1 MRTAAFALAL
11 VLTAAPAYAQIGGA
25 LGKLNKAKDT
35 ADKAKGL
42 KLSDA
47 DERKIGEQ
55 VSAELCNTFGV
66 YQDAA
71 VTKYVSLVG
80 NVLAQ
85 ASSRPNLQ
93 WEFIVLDTD
102 GINAFASP
110 GGLVH
115 ITRGALGL
123 IKNEAELAGVLGH
136 EITHVT
142 QKHTVNSIQKS
153 NAFLL
158 AADQTG
164 KGLTGELISLIAQR
178 AYSEILNNRF
188 DRDDEKE
195 ADSAGITVAN
205 KIGYSPAGLGTFLT
219 KLSDRAKAANQEQPS
234 GLFASHPQIKDRL
247 DDLTK
252 VIKDQKLNATA
263 TVAARYTKSITFD
276 AKPMAAIAT
285 VAEGSRGLAG
295 SGSEGDK
302 KDAEKKEGAK
312 KEGEKKSGFGLGK
325 MLSSGKENK
334 SSATVASAGNRGVN
348 PDRDAVGG
356 SNPAKVR
363 ITLSPAELDAFK
375 KGIAA

>member
-1 MRTAAFALAL
+1 MKRAAFALAL
-11 VLTAAPAYAQIGGA
+11 VLTAAPAYAQLGGA
-25 LGKLNKAKDT
+25 LGKLNKAKET

-66 YQDAA
+66 YQDVA

-123 IKNEAELAGVLGH
+123 IKTEAELAGVLGH

-142 QKHTVNSIQKS
+142 EKHTVNSIQKG
-153 NAFLL
+153 NAFSL
-158 AADQTG
+158 AADQPC
-164 KGLTGELISLIAQR
+164 KGLPGELISQIAQR
-178 AYSEILNNRF
+178 AYSDILNNKF
-188 DRDDEKE
+188 DRNDEKE
-195 ADSAGITVAN
+195 SDTVGITLAN
-205 KIGYSPAGLGTFLT
+205 KVGYSPAGLGAFLM
-219 KLSDRAKAANQEQPS
+219 KLSDRAKAANQAEPS
-234 GLFASHPQIKDRL
+234 GLFASHPAIKDRA
-247 DDLTK
+247 DNLTK

-263 TVAARYTKSITFD
+263 TVAARYTKTIAFD
-276 AKPMAAIAT
+276 AQPMSAIAT

-295 SGSEGDK
+295 SGGT
-302 KDAEKKEGAK
+302 EKKETEK
-312 KEGEKKSGFGLGK
+312 KEPEKKSGFGLGK
-325 MLSSGKENK
+325 LGLSGGKETK
-334 SSATVASAGNRGVN
+334 STATVASAGNRGVN

-356 SNPAKVR
+356 PNKNKVP
-363 ITLSPAELDAFK
+363 ITLTPAELNAFRN
-375 KGIAA
+375 GIAG

>member
-1 MRTAAFALAL
+1 MKTATFALAL

-142 QKHTVNSIQKS
+142 EKHTVNSIQKS
-153 NAFLL
+153 NAFTL
-158 AADQTG
+158 AADQAG
-164 KGLTGELISLIAQR
+164 KGLTGELIAQIAQR
-178 AYSEILNNRF
+178 AYSDILNNRF

-195 ADSAGITVAN
+195 ADSVGITVAN
-205 KIGYSPAGLGTFLT
+205 KIGYSPAGLGMFLT

-247 DDLTK
+247 DDLAR
-252 VIKDQKLNATA
+252 VIKDQKLGATA
-263 TVAARYTKSITFD
+263 TVAARYAKSITFD

-302 KDAEKKEGAK
+302 KDAEKKEGEK

-325 MLSSGKENK
+325 MLSPGKETK

-356 SNPAKVR
+356 PDKNKVR
-363 ITLSPAELDAFK
+363 ITLTPAELDAFK

>member
-1 MRTAAFALAL
+1 MKTAAFALAL
-11 VLTAAPAYAQIGGA
+11 VLTAAPASAQIGGA
-25 LGKLNKAKDT
+25 LGKLNKAKET

-55 VSAELCNTFGV
+55 VSAELCQTFGV
-66 YQDAA
+66 YQDQA

-80 NVLAQ
+80 QVLAQ

-142 QKHTVNSIQKS
+142 EKHTVNSIQKS
-153 NAFLL
+153 NAISLG
-158 AADQTG
+158 ADQAG
-164 KGLTGELISLIAQR
+164 KGVTGEIISQIAQR
-178 AYSEILNNRF
+178 AYSDILNNKF
-188 DRDDEKE
+188 DRNDEKE
-195 ADSAGITVAN
+195 SDSVGISLAN
-205 KIGYSPAGLGTFLT
+205 KVGYAPTGLGTFLT
-219 KLSDRAKAANQEQPS
+219 KLADRAKAANQAEPS
-234 GLFASHPQIKDRL
+234 GLFASHPAIKDRI
-247 DDLTK
+247 DNLTK

-263 TVAARYTKSITFD
+263 TVAARYTKAITFD
-276 AKPMAAIAT
+276 AKPMSSIAT

-295 SGSEGDK
+295 SGGEAEK
-302 KDAEKKEGAK
+302 KDAEKKEP
-312 KEGEKKSGFGLGK
+312 EKKGGFGLGK
-325 MLSSGKENK
+325 LGLTKGSENK
-334 SSATVASAGNRGVN
+334 STATVASAGNRGVN

-356 SNPAKVR
+356 SNPNKVR
-363 ITLSPAELDAFK
+363 IALTPAELEAFK

>member
-1 MRTAAFALAL
+1 MKTATFALAL
-11 VLTAAPAYAQIGGA
+11 VLTAAPAYAQLGGA

-35 ADKAKGL
+35 ADKVKDL
-42 KLSDA
+42 KISDA

-55 VSAELCNTFGV
+55 VSAQLCETFGV
-66 YQDAA
+66 FQDPA

-115 ITRGALGL
+115 ITKGALGL

-142 QKHTVNSIQKS
+142 EKHTVNSIQKS
-153 NAFLL
+153 KRVSFV
-158 AADQTG
+158 ADQAA
-164 KGLTGELISLIAQR
+164 KGMTGELISQFAQQ
-178 AYSEILNNRF
+178 AYSDLLNNRF
-188 DRDDEKE
+188 DRNDEKQS
-195 ADSAGITVAN
+195 DTVGITLAN
-205 KIGYSPAGLGTFLT
+205 KVGYAPTGLGVFLT
-219 KLSDRAKAANQEQPS
+219 KLSDRAKAANQEEPS
-234 GLFASHPQIKDRL
+234 GLFASHPQVKDRL
-247 DDLTK
+247 DGLTK

-263 TVAARYTKSITFD
+263 TVAARYTKTITFE
-276 AKPMAAIAT
+276 AKPMTSIAT

-295 SGSEGDK
+295 SGGGEAEK
-302 KDAEKKEGAK
+302 KDADK
-312 KEGEKKSGFGLGK
+312 KEGEKKSGGFGLGK
-325 MLSSGKENK
+325 LGLSKGSETK
-334 SSATVASAGNRGVN
+334 STATVASGGNRGVN

-356 SNPAKVR
+356 PVKTKLQ
-363 ITLSPAELDAFK
+363 ITLTPAELDAFRR
-375 KGIAA
+375 GIAG

>member
-11 VLTAAPAYAQIGGA
+11 VLTGAPAYAQIGGA

-42 KLSDA
+42 KLSEA

-55 VSAELCNTFGV
+55 VSTELCNTFGV

-80 NVLAQ
+80 SVLAQ

-123 IKNEAELAGVLGH
+123 IKDEAELAGVLGH

-142 QKHTVNSIQKS
+142 AKHTINSIQKG
-153 NAFLL
+153 NAFSI
-158 AADQTG
+158 AADQAG
-164 KGLTGELISLIAQR
+164 KGLTGELISQIAQR
-178 AYSEILNNRF
+178 AYSDILNNKF
-188 DRDDEKE
+188 DRNDEKE
-195 ADSAGITVAN
+195 SDTIGITLAN
-205 KIGYSPAGLGTFLT
+205 QVGYSPAGLGTFLT
-219 KLSDRAKAANQEQPS
+219 KLSDRATAANQSEAS
-234 GLFASHPQIKDRL
+234 GLFASHPLVKDRL
-247 DDLTK
+247 DSLAK
-252 VIKDQKLNATA
+252 VIKDKKLNATA
-263 TVAARYTKSITFD
+263 TVAARYAKTITLE
-276 AKPMAAIAT
+276 AKPMSAIAT

-295 SGSEGDK
+295 SGSEG
-302 KDAEKKEGAK
+302 EKKEADKDK
-312 KEGEKKSGFGLGK
+312 KEGEKKGGLLGGKFGLSG
-325 MLSSGKENK
+325 GKETK

-356 SNPAKVR
+356 ANKSKVPV
-363 ITLSPAELDAFK
+363 TLTPAELDAFR
-375 KGIAA
+375 KGITG

>member
-1 MRTAAFALAL
+1 MKRAAFALAL
-11 VLTAAPAYAQIGGA
+11 VLTAAPAYAQLGGA
-25 LGKLNKAKDT
+25 LGKLNKAKET

-66 YQDAA
+66 YQDVA

-123 IKNEAELAGVLGH
+123 IKTEAELAGVLGH

-142 QKHTVNSIQKS
+142 EKHTVNSIQKG
-153 NAFLL
+153 NAFSL
-158 AADQTG
+158 AADQAG
-164 KGLTGELISLIAQR
+164 KGLTGELISQIAQR
-178 AYSEILNNRF
+178 AYSDILNNKF
-188 DRDDEKE
+188 DRNDEKE
-195 ADSAGITVAN
+195 SDTVGITLAN
-205 KIGYSPAGLGTFLT
+205 KVGYSPAGLGAFLM
-219 KLSDRAKAANQEQPS
+219 KLSDRAKAANQAEPS
-234 GLFASHPQIKDRL
+234 GLFASHPAIKDRA
-247 DDLTK
+247 DNLTK

-263 TVAARYTKSITFD
+263 TVAARYTKTIAFD
-276 AKPMAAIAT
+276 AQPMSAIAT

-295 SGSEGDK
+295 SGGT
-302 KDAEKKEGAK
+302 EKKESEK
-312 KEGEKKSGFGLGK
+312 KEPEKKSGFGLGK
-325 MLSSGKENK
+325 LGLSGGKETK
-334 SSATVASAGNRGVN
+334 STATVASAGNRGVN

-356 SNPAKVR
+356 PNKNKVP
-363 ITLSPAELDAFK
+363 ITLTPAELNAFRN
-375 KGIAA
+375 GIAG